1 MPVDAAVHV
10 TRNGPG
16 DAAAASGDAAVRSTV
31 SALRGFEP
39 LTRAERLLVRA
50 WTRGEIAR
58 IGLQHPPLAS
68 PAFVVRASLLAQ
80 LASGRAA
87 GAALVRGR
95 AVQLVGAWVIG
106 RLQLAD
112 LQVPASLWLFRC
124 VFDAAIELDG
134 ARIAGSLSLRDCR
147 LPGLHADRCELRG
160 DLVVDAGTSIPGE
173 VRLRGARIGGDVN
186 AAGARL
192 GRRTIPVTSLQRP
205 WAADGAQVGGD
216 VRMHRGFESIGE
228 VRWVGAQVDGDFDA
242 SQARLSGHI
251 DRQGLRHEALNLD
264 RIRIGGNLVLDSGFA
279 AAGTVSAVRARVGG
293 DLRGSGATF
302 DLTGDSTWGEDG
314 ASLRLD
320 RARIDGAL
328 VLRELPAPIPAASLA
343 DARVST
349 LDDDDS
355 TWDEELVLDGFEYQ
369 RFAATAPSD
378 AEFRLGWLGRQRGRH
393 LGTDLRAQPW
403 RQLIGVL
410 RDMGRDDDARRV
422 AIGRERHLRRVG
434 RVGSALPRGLRGL
447 ARLVHALFGV
457 LAGYG
462 QRPLRIFGWLLALV
476 VLSGVGY
483 YAGDRAGG
491 FVPTRAAEAPAPFN
505 PWAYSLE
512 RLVPMLD
519 LQQARHWTPTTTDA
533 TAVAS
538 PGDVMRWLGWAEAGL
553 GWAGVLLL
561 VASVAGWPERDRR
574 R

>member
-1 MPVDAAVHV
+1 MQFDTAAPAV
-10 TRNGPG
+10 RNGPAG
-16 DAAAASGDAAVRSTV
+16 ASAASGDPAHRPAASGLN
-31 SALRGFEP
+31 AFGP
-39 LTRAERLLVRA
+39 LTRAERLVVRA
-50 WTRGEIAR
+50 WMRGEIAR

-68 PAFVVRASLLAQ
+68 PAFVVRSSLLAY
-80 LASGRAA
+80 LACGRAA
-87 GAALVRGR
+87 GAAAVRGR
-95 AVQLVGAWVIG
+95 AVQVVGAWFTG
-106 RLQLAD
+106 RLDLAD
-112 LQVPASLWLFRC
+112 LQLPASLWLFRC

-147 LPGLHADRCELRG
+147 LPGLHADRCDVRG
-160 DLVVDAGTSIPGE
+160 DVVVDAGTAVPGE
-173 VRLRGARIGGDVN
+173 VRLRGARIGGDVT
-186 AAGARL
+186 AAGARI
-192 GRRTIPVTSLQRP
+192 GRRTLAALSPQRP
-205 WAADGAQVGGD
+205 WVADGAQVGGD
-216 VRMHRGFESIGE
+216 VRLHRGFESIGE
-228 VRWVGAQVDGDFDA
+228 VRWVGAQVGGDFDA

-251 DRQGLRHEALNLD
+251 DRQGFRHEALNLD
-264 RIRIGGNLVLDSGFA
+264 RIRIGGDLVLDSGFA
-279 AAGTVSAVRARVGG
+279 AAGAVSAVRARVCG

-328 VLRELPAPIPAASLA
+328 VLRKLPAPIPAASLA

-378 AEFRLGWLGRQRGRH
+378 AAFRLGWLGRQRAPH
-393 LGTDLRAQPW
+393 LGADLRAQPW

-410 RDMGRDDDARRV
+410 RGMGRDDDARRV
-422 AIGRERHLRRVG
+422 AIGRERHLRRAG
-434 RVGSALPRGLRGL
+434 RVGTSLPRGVRGF
-447 ARLVHALFGV
+447 ARLAHALFGA

-462 QRPLRIFGWLLALV
+462 QRPLRLVGWLLVVL
-476 VLSGVGY
+476 VLSGAGY

-491 FVPTRAAEAPAPFN
+491 FVRASATAEPAPFN

-519 LQQARHWTPTTTDA
+519 LQQAKYWAPAPPRADSMPA
-533 TAVAS
+533 
-538 PGDVMRWLGWAEAGL
+538 PGDAMRWLGWIEATI

-574 R
+574 P